1 MDEPKDPKEHEAGV
15 GPKEHEAGV
24 GPKEPEQGGVDIK
37 TTPEY
42 IAMKELL
49 DNQTKELEKLQ
60 KQVKDLQVEKEKMAL
75 SYGLEDHRQE
85 ELDNAWL
92 GFSRYS
98 HDKK

>member
-1 MDEPKDPKEHEAGV
+1 MNE
-15 GPKEHEAGV
+15 
-24 GPKEPEQGGVDIK
+24 PKEPKEPLEPNEPAETKEPEGAVDIK

-42 IAMKELL
+42 IAMKEMF

-75 SYGLEDHRQE
+75 SYGLEDKRQE

-98 HDKK
+98 HDK

>member
-1 MDEPKDPKEHEAGV
+1 MNE
-15 GPKEHEAGV
+15 
-24 GPKEPEQGGVDIK
+24 PKEPKEPLEPKEPAEPKEPTEPEGSVDIK

-42 IAMKELL
+42 IAMKEML

-75 SYGLEDHRQE
+75 SYGLEDKRQE

-98 HDKK
+98 HEK

>member
-1 MDEPKDPKEHEAGV
+1 MNEDEKNGTPNSDPAQGAG
-15 GPKEHEAGV
+15 AGT
-24 GPKEPEQGGVDIK
+24 ETGVDIK

-42 IAMKELL
+42 IAMKEML
-49 DNQTKELEKLQ
+49 DNQTTELEKLE

-75 SYGLEDHRQE
+75 SYGLEDHKQE

>member
-1 MDEPKDPKEHEAGV
+1 MEEPKA
-15 GPKEHEAGV
+15 
-24 GPKEPEQGGVDIK
+24 PKEPLEPKEPTDSKEPAGGVDIK
-37 TTPEY
+37 TYPEY
-42 IAMKELL
+42 IAMKEML
-49 DNQTKELEKLQ
+49 DNQTTELEKLQ

>member
-1 MDEPKDPKEHEAGV
+1 MEE
-15 GPKEHEAGV
+15 
-24 GPKEPEQGGVDIK
+24 PKEPKEPVEPKEPTGGIDIK
-37 TTPEY
+37 KTPEY
-42 IAMKELL
+42 IAMKEMLEK
-49 DNQTKELEKLQ
+49 QTGELEKLQ

-75 SYGLEDHRQE
+75 SYGLEDHKQE

>member
-1 MDEPKDPKEHEAGV
+1 MNEDGNNVTPNSDSEHDVNNEQGASAGTEAGV
-15 GPKEHEAGV
+15 
-24 GPKEPEQGGVDIK
+24 DSK

-42 IAMKELL
+42 IAMKEMF

-75 SYGLEDHRQE
+75 SYGLEDKKQE

-98 HDKK
+98 HNK

>member
-1 MDEPKDPKEHEAGV
+1 MDEKDNGQSLETETTPQANVEETGTD
-15 GPKEHEAGV
+15 
-24 GPKEPEQGGVDIK
+24 DIK
-37 TTPEY
+37 ANPAY
-42 IAMKELL
+42 IAMKEML
-49 DNQTKELEKLQ
+49 DNQTVELEKLQ

-75 SYGLEDHRQE
+75 SYGLEDKRQE

>member
-1 MDEPKDPKEHEAGV
+1 MDNDKNVEPETGTE
-15 GPKEHEAGV
+15 
-24 GPKEPEQGGVDIK
+24 PKEPETGTETDIK

-42 IAMKELL
+42 IAMKEMLE
-49 DNQTKELEKLQ
+49 NQTAELEKVQ

-75 SYGLEDHRQE
+75 SYGLEDKRQE

-98 HDKK
+98 HNK